1 MRKHQRYFP
10 VSDAAGHLL
19 PCFVTV
25 PNGNIDAALVSAG
38 NEAVLRARFQDA
50 LFFYQEDLKHD
61 LASFRPK
68 LAGMLFHKELG
79 EASRSW

>member
-1 MRKHQRYFP
+1 MTKHQRYFP

-25 PNGNIDAALVSAG
+25 ANGPISPALVTAG

-50 LFFYQEDLKHD
+50 LFFYQEDLKQD
-61 LASFRPK
+61 LAAFRPK
-68 LAGMLFHKELG
+68 LAGMLFHKDLG
-79 EASRSW
+79 EL

>member
-25 PNGNIDAALVSAG
+25 ANGHIDAARVSAG
-38 NEAVLRARFQDA
+38 NEAVIRARFEDA
-50 LFFYQEDLKHD
+50 LFFYREDLE
-61 LASFRPK
+61 LPLSAYRPK
-68 LAGMLFHKELG
+68 LAGMLFHKDLG
-79 EASRSW
+79 ELVLR